1 MAPVFPEM
9 SRNSIGSRQNGQVG
23 SPDWIGLSAAP
34 RIPHGCDMVD
44 IDAETKRRSFH
55 KGVLT

>member
-1 MAPVFPEM
+1 M